1 MKLEEIKQTN
11 KYQEATILFLENN
24 NLFKDQ
30 FIKFAPQ
37 ISTEIESAYGN
48 PTCSCHDVIIQFIN
62 ENSDDF
68 LNFLYT
74 YLIEN
79 NKIISFVDI
88 LLKIPTYVSL
98 IGKVIKTSI
107 SEWENFSKT
116 LKEENSYFNFFSVV
130 KEKDDILVF
139 FL

>member
-11 KYQEATILFLENN
+11 KYQEATILFLEND
-24 NLFKDQ
+24 NLFKDE
-30 FIKFAPQ
+30 FIKFAPK
-37 ISTEIESAYGN
+37 ISSEIESAYGN
-48 PTCSCHDVIIQFIN
+48 PTCSCRDTIIQFIN

-88 LLKIPTYVSL
+88 LLKIPNYVSL

-116 LKEENSYFNFFSVV
+116 LREENSYFNFFSVV